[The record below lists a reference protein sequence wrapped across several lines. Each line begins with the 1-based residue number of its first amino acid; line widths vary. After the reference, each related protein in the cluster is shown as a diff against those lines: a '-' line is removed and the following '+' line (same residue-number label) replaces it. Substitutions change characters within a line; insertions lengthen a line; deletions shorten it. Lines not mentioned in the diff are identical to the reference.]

1 VPVGCWVIRETVR
14 QMQSWQLLYGREILD
29 WISVNASAR
38 QFNDPSPLL
47 ATLAETQN
55 SGFPLQRLK
64 IEITETTFMRNSD
77 TTRLVLNELHRMGIC
92 IAIDDFGTGYS
103 SLGTLRHYPVDTI
116 KIDTGFIGQIGTP
129 DGEKLAK
136 ALLNIARMYGASV
149 VAEGVETTAQYDFLR
164 ELGCDFGQGH
174 FFARPM
180 DAAMLGTF
188 ALTRLATEDPDNT
201 TDRRAG

>member
-1 VPVGCWVIRETVR
+1 MIRETVR
-14 QMQSWQLLYGREILD
+14 QMHSWQLLYGREILD

-47 ATLAETQN
+47 ATLTEIHN
-55 SGFPLQRLK
+55 SGFPLNRLK

-77 TTRLVLNELHRMGIC
+77 TTRLVLKELQRLEIC

-116 KIDTGFIGQIGTP
+116 KIDTGFIGQIGTAE
-129 DGEKLAK
+129 GEKLAQ

-149 VAEGVETTAQYDFLR
+149 VAEGVETGAQHKLLR
-164 ELGCDFGQGH
+164 EVGCDFGQGH

-188 ALTRLATEDPDNT
+188 ALTRLTGEDAGNATG
-201 TDRRAG
+201 RRAG